1 MNKWH
6 MVNILSLLLVLTLC
20 GCVSEKPT
28 LITESP
34 TPPSAIKA
42 TDPVPSS
49 TPILTPEPE
58 PTATSLPFLMGA
70 GSSSV
75 LLPPAYFDGA
85 VVITQYYTLMDHGF
99 GDESLTLFSRS
110 LYKMVQGTPEPNIQ
124 SIKIDYLEPYPLTEI
139 KNKYPPQTIP
149 ENELRFH
156 VRYTVIYKGAAW
168 NTGGTPTPYQK
179 RNFISLIK
187 ENGEWKIDKIN
198 SSPWYPSK

>member
-6 MVNILSLLLVLTLC
+6 IFNIFGLLLVFALC

-28 LITESP
+28 NITESP
-34 TPPSAIKA
+34 TPIPVIKA
-42 TDPVPSS
+42 TDSIPLPTPS
-49 TPILTPEPE
+49 PEPH
-58 PTATSLPFLMGA
+58 PMATSLPLLIGN

-75 LLPPAYFDGA
+75 LLDPAYFDGT

-99 GDESLTLFSRS
+99 GDESLTLFSKS
-110 LYKMVQGTPEPNIQ
+110 LYKLVQGTPDYNIQ
-124 SIKIDYLEPYPLTEI
+124 SIKINTIEPYPITEL
-139 KNKYPPQTIP
+139 KNKWPPKTIP

-168 NTGGTPTPYQK
+168 NKGGTPTPYQK
-179 RNFISLIK
+179 QDFISLIK
-187 ENGEWKIDKIN
+187 ENGEWKIDGIN